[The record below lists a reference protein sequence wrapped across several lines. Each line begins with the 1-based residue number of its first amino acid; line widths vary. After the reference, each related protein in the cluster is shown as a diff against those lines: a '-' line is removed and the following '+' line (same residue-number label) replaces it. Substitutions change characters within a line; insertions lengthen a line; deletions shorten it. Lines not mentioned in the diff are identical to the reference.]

1 MPHNAL
7 IRAETDRDL
16 IFLWLGNLSKTTKI
30 SYSSII
36 KQFLDFIDKPLAE
49 VTLEDLQLWK
59 RRLELTYKPTTISNK
74 LLVIKSLFSFGVSV
88 GYLSINVGSFLKA
101 PKAKETLAQRILD
114 KDEVKRLIGAAAS
127 NERDLAMLSLM
138 YGCGLR
144 VSEVVGITWNDLKGG
159 KVTVL
164 GKGGQTRTVIVP
176 LSVWKQLMELP
187 RFNNFVFVSLKRHR
201 QLERTG
207 VHKIIKKYSQLAGI
221 DPKTSSHWL
230 RHSHASH
237 SLEAGCSIKLLQ
249 HSLGH
254 SSICTTEKYLH
265 VNPNEGSSQFI
276 DI

>member
-1 MPHNAL
+1 MKHNAL

-59 RRLELTYKPTTISNK
+59 RRLELTYKPTTIRNK
-74 LLVIKSLFSFGVSV
+74 LLVIKSLFSFCASV
-88 GYLSINVGSFLKA
+88 NYLNINVGSFLKA
-101 PKAKETLAQRILD
+101 PKVKETLAQRILD
-114 KDEVKRLIGAAAS
+114 FDEVKRLIGAAAG

-164 GKGGQTRTVIVP
+164 GKGGQTRTVLVP

-187 RFNNFVFVSLKRHR
+187 QKSSFVFVSLKTHR

-207 VHKIIKKYSQLAGI
+207 IHKIIKKYSLKAGI